1 MKAFLESQFGYC
13 ALGWMF
19 CNRVCTNG
27 INHLH
32 QETLRIVHND
42 RILRII
48 YNDRILRIVYNG
60 RTLRVFVTTEL
71 KGLFITTEH

>member
-42 RILRII
+42 RILRIV

-60 RTLRVFVTTEL
+60 RTLRVFVTTEH
-71 KGLFITTEH
+71 KGLFITTKH